1 MFGILDGVAIS
12 FILLWGYQGF
22 KNGLIEELGRLLGL
36 IVAILISMSK
46 SSDLS
51 LKVTEFI
58 QIEYWLSIFIS
69 FSILFISIIF
79 TARFFTKLIKIAF
92 LSQGNQLMNRLLG
105 LFFGALKGSGMIIVL
120 VWIIAILPLK
130 KWTSFINQNS
140 RLAVIGNDLRISTV
154 SFFNWEDPV
163 MVSESYIKKLT
174 NP

>member
-1 MFGILDGVAIS
+1 
-12 FILLWGYQGF
+12 
-22 KNGLIEELGRLLGL
+22 
-36 IVAILISMSK
+36 
-46 SSDLS
+46 
-51 LKVTEFI
+51 
-58 QIEYWLSIFIS
+58 
-69 FSILFISIIF
+69 
-79 TARFFTKLIKIAF
+79 
-92 LSQGNQLMNRLLG
+92 MNRLLG

-174 NP
+174 KP

>member
-1 MFGILDGVAIS
+1 MFGILDGVAIA

-22 KNGLIEELGRLLGL
+22 KNGLIEELGRLVGL
-36 IVAILISMSK
+36 IVAVLISMSK

-174 NP
+174 KP

>member
-1 MFGILDGVAIS
+1 MFGILDGVAIA

-120 VWIIAILPLK
+120 VWIIAILPLE

-163 MVSESYIKKLT
+163 LVSESYIKKLT
-174 NP
+174 KP

>member
-1 MFGILDGVAIS
+1 MFGILDGVAIA

-36 IVAILISMSK
+36 IVAILISISK

-51 LKVTEFI
+51 RKVTEFM

-92 LSQGNQLMNRLLG
+92 LSQGNQLVNRLLG

-174 NP
+174 KP

>member
-36 IVAILISMSK
+36 IVAILISISK

-51 LKVTEFI
+51 RKVTEFM

-174 NP
+174 KP

>member
-1 MFGILDGVAIS
+1 MFGILDGVAIA

-105 LFFGALKGSGMIIVL
+105 LFFGALKGCGMIIVL

-130 KWTSFINQNS
+130 KLTSFINQNS

-174 NP
+174 KP

>member
-1 MFGILDGVAIS
+1 MFGILDGVAIA

-22 KNGLIEELGRLLGL
+22 KNGLIEELGRLMGL

-105 LFFGALKGSGMIIVL
+105 LFFGALKGCGMIIVL

-163 MVSESYIKKLT
+163 MVSESYIKKYT
-174 NP
+174 KP

>member
-1 MFGILDGVAIS
+1 MFGILDGVAIA

>member
-1 MFGILDGVAIS
+1 MFGILDGVAIA

-174 NP
+174 KP

>member
-1 MFGILDGVAIS
+1 MFGILDGVAIA

-130 KWTSFINQNS
+130 KLTSFINQNS

-174 NP
+174 KP

>member
-1 MFGILDGVAIS
+1 MFGILDGVAIA

-36 IVAILISMSK
+36 IVAILISISK

-51 LKVTEFI
+51 LKVTEFM

-174 NP
+174 KP

>member
-1 MFGILDGVAIS
+1 MFEILDGFAIT
-12 FILLWGYQGF
+12 FIFLWGYQGF

-36 IVAILISMSK
+36 IVAILISISK

-51 LKVTEFI
+51 RKVTEFM

-174 NP
+174 KP

>member
-1 MFGILDGVAIS
+1 MFGILDGVAIA

-36 IVAILISMSK
+36 IVAILISISK

-51 LKVTEFI
+51 LKVTEFM

>member
-1 MFGILDGVAIS
+1 MFGILDGVAIA

-36 IVAILISMSK
+36 IVAILISISK

-51 LKVTEFI
+51 RKVTEFM

-105 LFFGALKGSGMIIVL
+105 LFFGALKGCGMIIVL

-130 KWTSFINQNS
+130 KLTSFINQNS

>member
-1 MFGILDGVAIS
+1 MFGILDGVAIA

-36 IVAILISMSK
+36 IVAILISISK

-51 LKVTEFI
+51 RKVTEFM

-105 LFFGALKGSGMIIVL
+105 LFFGALKGCGMIIVL

-130 KWTSFINQNS
+130 KLTSFINQNS

-174 NP
+174 KP

>member
-1 MFGILDGVAIS
+1 MFGILDGVAIA

-51 LKVTEFI
+51 LKVKEFI

-120 VWIIAILPLK
+120 VWIIAILPLE

-163 MVSESYIKKLT
+163 LVSESYIKKLT

>member
-1 MFGILDGVAIS
+1 
-12 FILLWGYQGF
+12 
-22 KNGLIEELGRLLGL
+22 
-36 IVAILISMSK
+36 MSK

-174 NP
+174 KP

>member
-1 MFGILDGVAIS
+1 MFGILDGVAIA

-36 IVAILISMSK
+36 IVAILISISK

-51 LKVTEFI
+51 RKVTEFM

-105 LFFGALKGSGMIIVL
+105 LFFGALKGCGMIIVL

-174 NP
+174 KP

>member
-1 MFGILDGVAIS
+1 MFGILDGVAIA

-105 LFFGALKGSGMIIVL
+105 LFFGALKGCGMIIVL

-130 KWTSFINQNS
+130 KLTSFINQNS

>member
-1 MFGILDGVAIS
+1 MFGILDGVAIA

-36 IVAILISMSK
+36 IVAILISISK

-51 LKVTEFI
+51 RKVTEFM

-120 VWIIAILPLK
+120 VWIIAILPLNI
-130 KWTSFINQNS
+130 WTSFINQNS

-174 NP
+174 KP

>member
-1 MFGILDGVAIS
+1 MFGILDGVAIA

-36 IVAILISMSK
+36 IVAILISISK

-51 LKVTEFI
+51 RKVTEFM

-105 LFFGALKGSGMIIVL
+105 FFFGALKGSGMIIVL
-120 VWIIAILPLK
+120 IWIIAILPLK
-130 KWTSFINQNS
+130 KWTRFINQNS

-174 NP
+174 KP

>member
-1 MFGILDGVAIS
+1 MFGILDGVAIA

-36 IVAILISMSK
+36 IVAILISISK

-51 LKVTEFI
+51 RKVTEFM

-174 NP
+174 KP

>member
-1 MFGILDGVAIS
+1 MFGILDGVAIA

-36 IVAILISMSK
+36 IVAILISISK

-79 TARFFTKLIKIAF
+79 IARFFTKLIKIAF

-120 VWIIAILPLK
+120 IWIIAILPLK
-130 KWTSFINQNS
+130 KWTRFINQNS

-174 NP
+174 KP

>member
-1 MFGILDGVAIS
+1 MFGILDGVAIA

-51 LKVTEFI
+51 LKVKEFI

-120 VWIIAILPLK
+120 VWIIAILPLE

-163 MVSESYIKKLT
+163 LVSESYIKKLT
-174 NP
+174 KP

>member
-1 MFGILDGVAIS
+1 MFGILDGVAIA

-51 LKVTEFI
+51 LKVKEFI

-92 LSQGNQLMNRLLG
+92 LSQGNQLMNGLLG

-120 VWIIAILPLK
+120 VWIIAILPLE

-163 MVSESYIKKLT
+163 LVSESYIKKLT

>member
-1 MFGILDGVAIS
+1 MFGILDGVAIA

-36 IVAILISMSK
+36 IVAILISISK

-105 LFFGALKGSGMIIVL
+105 LFFGALKGGGMIIVL

-174 NP
+174 KP

>member
-1 MFGILDGVAIS
+1 MFGILDGVAIA

-22 KNGLIEELGRLLGL
+22 KNGLIEELGRLMGL

-92 LSQGNQLMNRLLG
+92 LSKGNQLMNRSLG
-105 LFFGALKGSGMIIVL
+105 LFFGALKGGGMMIVL
-120 VWIIAILPLK
+120 VWVIAILPLE
-130 KWTSFINQNS
+130 KWTTFINQNS
-140 RLAVIGNDLRISTV
+140 HLAIIGNKLRISTV

-163 MVSESYIKKLT
+163 MVSESYIKELT
-174 NP
+174 KP

>member
-1 MFGILDGVAIS
+1 MFGILDGVAIA

-51 LKVTEFI
+51 LKVTEFM

-174 NP
+174 KP